1 MKILIAIPLGILAV
15 AILLTIAI
23 AGCYIAMVIMSHL
36 LYKHFG
42 TGGKDEH
49 ES

>member
-1 MKILIAIPLGILAV
+1 MKILLGILVAAV
-15 AILLTIAI
+15 LLAIAI

-42 TGGKDEH
+42 EGGKDEDKN
-49 ES
+49 